1 VSVSTAL
8 IKDGSEAPD
17 FVKNEGGGN
26 SWQQSSTGTMKLI
39 KEWCIAENQGYSLH
53 DAKTAVDRVG
63 VEVAWSIAATVQDCK
78 SYKDG
83 MFVAE
88 MNGNFEGGINVSAPL
103 A

>member
-1 VSVSTAL
+1 MVVWVVPQSAAGRDSICAL
-8 IKDGSEAPD
+8 R
-17 FVKNEGGGN
+17 
-26 SWQQSSTGTMKLI
+26 
-39 KEWCIAENQGYSLH
+39 LH